1 MFTKTSHN
9 HGMTH
14 TFTSEQ
20 EFLMQPDWILK
31 TKGRELYETWAK
43 LDNEAD
49 RMHPDYNE
57 LYEEWI
63 SFYGITH
70 TVVKDEPTE

>member
-1 MFTKTSHN
+1 MFKKVTKNHN
-9 HGMTH
+9 MTH

-31 TKGRELYETWAK
+31 TKGREVFDAWVK
-43 LDNEAD
+43 LDTEAD

-63 SFYGITH
+63 AFYSITH
-70 TVVKDEPTE
+70 EVVKDE